1 MAGARC
7 GAPLPAPEGGG
18 CGGVS
23 LLLAGKE
30 ARFLREL
37 EPLQRRMETDQGPPQ
52 IAERFR
58 LAEQSAIETRVAD
71 HERASWRR

>member
-1 MAGARC
+1 
-7 GAPLPAPEGGG
+7 
-18 CGGVS
+18 
-23 LLLAGKE
+23 
-30 ARFLREL
+30 
-37 EPLQRRMETDQGPPQ
+37 METDQGPPQ